1 MWYNKNLMK
10 CNYFDIHSH
19 LNLEPLSRDIENQI
33 QKLKNT
39 KVGTIVVGVDYD
51 TSLLAVKLA
60 KENIGFLYATVG
72 QHPNDNREEEFDY
85 EKYLELAKE
94 NVVVGI
100 GECGLDFYRIPKDID
115 HDVEIARQVEL
126 FKKHISLAKELSKP
140 LMIHARPTMGTMDA
154 YEKAIT
160 ILEEEDFTEHANF
173 HFFVGSIEI
182 AQKIVT
188 KNWSVSFDGPIT
200 FTHEYDEVIKYV
212 PIQNIM
218 CETDAPFAAP
228 MPHRGRTCEP
238 WMVEEVYKKI
248 AEIKNLDLE
257 ACKKRIYTNIQRIWG
272 IEL

>member
-1 MWYNKNLMK
+1 MK

-19 LNLEPLSRDIENQI
+19 LNLEPLSRGVENQI
-33 QKLKNT
+33 QKLKDT

-60 KENIGFLYATVG
+60 KENISFLYATVG

-94 NVVVGI
+94 NTVVGI
-100 GECGLDFYRIPKDID
+100 GECGLDFFRLPKDLD
-115 HDVEIARQVEL
+115 YNLEIARQVKL
-126 FKKHISLAKELSKP
+126 FKKHISLAKDLSKP

-160 ILEEEDFTEHANF
+160 ILEDEDFTGHANF
-173 HFFVGSIEI
+173 HFFVGNIEI
-182 AQKIVT
+182 AQKIVA
-188 KNWSVSFDGPIT
+188 KNWSMSFDGPIT
-200 FTHEYDEVIKYV
+200 FSNDYDNVIKFIPV
-212 PIQNIM
+212 QNIM

-238 WMVEEVYKKI
+238 WMVEEIYKKI
-248 AEIKNLDLE
+248 AEIKNVD
-257 ACKKRIYTNIQRIWG
+257 KKEFKNQIFENIRRIWG
-272 IEL
+272 IEC